1 MNSGTHDTI
10 VTKIKIVKKREG
22 EKGVASAGK
31 NEKARV
37 LSDPSPR
44 LKIVVYDYLLVFEFA
59 GLLALAVL
67 AAALA
72 AFATAFAALAAALAT
87 VLAAFAA
94 ALAAV
99 FEVVFETLVTLVLV
113 RLALVFAALLAGAA
127 SPQAIPRALRP
138 RTVESTITFFI

>member
-1 MNSGTHDTI
+1 VNSGTFATI
-10 VTKIKIVKKREG
+10 VTKIKIVKKRKS
-22 EKGVASAGK
+22 EKRESLGAGNK
-31 NEKARV
+31 KARV
-37 LSDPSPR
+37 LSDPSPT
-44 LKIVVYDYLLVFEFA
+44 LKTVVYDYLLVFEFA
-59 GLLALAVL
+59 GLLALAAL

-94 ALAAV
+94 ALAA
-99 FEVVFETLVTLVLV
+99 FDVVFATLVTLVLV

-127 SPQAIPRALRP
+127 SPQAIPRALRL